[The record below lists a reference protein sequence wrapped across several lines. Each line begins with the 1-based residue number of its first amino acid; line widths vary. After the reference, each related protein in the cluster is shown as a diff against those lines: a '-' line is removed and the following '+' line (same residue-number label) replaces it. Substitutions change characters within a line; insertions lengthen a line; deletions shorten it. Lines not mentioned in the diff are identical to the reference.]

1 MQIFNICGLDLDKG
15 TYMLDKTEQAKP
27 FNQMT
32 AEEGEKEFKIWSQ
45 KEYVKIN
52 KFCNSKGH
60 QVAGIVQSRC
70 QSLPPVL
77 GLWYVKTQDKKVDL
91 WCVAGEFPTDLASSK
106 VAENAREALRYF
118 SMSWQLQSAKLEDGL
133 AEGKVTLQDKETQEK
148 FIKEL
153 TTRAESL
160 YDLYSNDKLWKAA
173 GL

>member
-1 MQIFNICGLDLDKG
+1 MVNEAAQV
-15 TYMLDKTEQAKP
+15 KP

-32 AEEGEKEFKIWSQ
+32 QEEVEKEFKIWSQ
-45 KEYVKIN
+45 KEYVKIS

-60 QVAGIVQSRC
+60 QVTGVDQSRC

-77 GLWYVKTQDKKVDL
+77 GLWFVKTRDKKVDL
-91 WCVAGEFPTDLASSK
+91 WCIAGEFPTDLANSK

-118 SMSWQLQSAKLEDGL
+118 SMSWQLQSAKLEEGL
-133 AEGKVTLQDKETQEK
+133 AEGKISLQDKETQEK

-160 YDLYSNDKLWKAA
+160 YELYSNDKIWKNS

>member
-1 MQIFNICGLDLDKG
+1 MVNEATQV
-15 TYMLDKTEQAKP
+15 KP

-32 AEEGEKEFKIWSQ
+32 EEEAEKEFKIWSQ
-45 KEYVKIN
+45 KEYVKIS
-52 KFCNSKGH
+52 KFCNTKGH
-60 QVAGIVQSRC
+60 QISGIDQSRC

-91 WCVAGEFPTDLASSK
+91 WCIAGEFPTDLANSK

-118 SMSWQLQSAKLEDGL
+118 SMSWQLQSAKLEEGL
-133 AEGKVTLQDKETQEK
+133 AEGKISLQDKETQEK

-160 YDLYSNDKLWKAA
+160 YDLYANDKLWKGA